1 MSDVVIRGENL
12 GKRYRIGER
21 ERYLALRD
29 VLARALKAP
38 ARLWRGSR
46 SSVLGDRK
54 SPTGHRQPATANGNG
69 SGALT
74 PDPRPLTP
82 GRNGHPPT
90 DHRQPSTVNREPAGH
105 IWALKDVSFE
115 VRQGEVVGIIG
126 RNGAGKTTLLKILA
140 RVTKPTC
147 GFADVRGRMGSL
159 LEVGTGFHPELT
171 GRENVFLSGAILG
184 MSKAEIRRKFDEIVA
199 FAEVE
204 KFIDTPVKYYSIGMR
219 MRLAFAV
226 AAHLEPEILLV
237 DEVLSVGDLEFQKKC
252 LGKMG
257 KVAEGGRTVLF
268 VSHQMNQIR
277 RLCQRAIWVEGGR
290 IIADGP
296 ATPIINRYE
305 AASSRQNGSSDRS
318 DRANSEAFFQ
328 SWEILEPRS
337 DRPHSLDTFGPV
349 TVRFTVQVNQPLCRV
364 HHGIALYNSD
374 RQLVWGTCAE
384 GFELRPGTQHLTYEL
399 PTLPLRPGPYNWLVT
414 LYDAETV
421 LDWWECTPELMVETM
436 PIAHRVDE
444 WAGLL
449 NIPYTLTSS
458 LDRAESKC

>member
-1 MSDVVIRGENL
+1 MSDIVIHGESL
-12 GKRYRIGER
+12 SKRYAIGER

-29 VLARALKAP
+29 VLSRAIRAP
-38 ARLWRGSR
+38 MRLFRPR
-46 SSVLGDRK
+46 I
-54 SPTGHRQPATANGNG
+54 PNGNG
-69 SGALT
+69 NGNPNANANS
-74 PDPRPLTP
+74 
-82 GRNGHPPT
+82 RN
-90 DHRQPSTVNREPAGH
+90 GH
-105 IWALKDVSFE
+105 IWALKDVTFN
-115 VRQGEVVGIIG
+115 VRRGEVVGIIG

-140 RVTKPTC
+140 RVTKPTA

-199 FAEVE
+199 FAEVAR
-204 KFIDTPVKYYSIGMR
+204 FIDTPVKHYSVGMR

-257 KVAEGGRTVLF
+257 KVAEGGRTILF

-296 ATPIINRYE
+296 ATRIVNQYE
-305 AASSRQNGSSDRS
+305 AASSRQNGSSDRA
-318 DRANSEAFFQ
+318 DRPDSKAYFQ

-337 DRPHSLDTFGPV
+337 DHPHSLDSFGPLTV
-349 TVRFTVQVNQPLCRV
+349 SFTVRVNEPLRRV

-374 RQLVWGTCAE
+374 RQLLWGTCAD
-384 GFELRPGTQHLTYEL
+384 GLELAPGIQQLMYSL
-399 PTLPLRPGPYNWLVT
+399 PSLPLRPGAYSWLVS
-414 LYDAETV
+414 LYDEEDL
-421 LDWWECTPELMVETM
+421 LDLWECAPELMVETC
-436 PIAHRVDE
+436 PVTHRDDE

-458 LDRAESKC
+458 GSKAVLTNTRGSESANSRSTFETIN